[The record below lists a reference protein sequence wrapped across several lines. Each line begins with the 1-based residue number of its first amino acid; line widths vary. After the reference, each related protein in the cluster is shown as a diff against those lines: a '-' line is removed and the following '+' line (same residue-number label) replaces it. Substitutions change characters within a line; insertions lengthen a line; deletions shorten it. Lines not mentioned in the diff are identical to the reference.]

1 MCFVSCLW
9 KVELKIQGSIFHQ
22 CLGEL
27 ENFNHH
33 TIFAWVLII
42 IAMVA
47 LFVLFFFRFSCGCI
61 WMYFYKSI
69 YNLSCMA
76 KFRPF
81 KINKLRMGQKSNLS
95 LLTWSAKYFIA
106 ITLIIRYCKV
116 VEEHTV
122 INIRYLYL
130 DSDWLCY
137 WDIQFCFKLTYE

>member
-1 MCFVSCLW
+1 MNVFL
-9 KVELKIQGSIFHQ
+9 
-22 CLGEL
+22 
-27 ENFNHH
+27 
-33 TIFAWVLII
+33 
-42 IAMVA
+42 
-47 LFVLFFFRFSCGCI
+47 
-61 WMYFYKSI
+61 KSI

-130 DSDWLCY
+130 DSD
-137 WDIQFCFKLTYE
+137 